1 MLADVE
7 FCTYMYIYSYQSNL
21 YGSHPVVLI
30 IKQTTLI
37 HSDMYRVIL
46 LQLVPLTCILDV
58 LACHR
63 PSSGMSLQKPY
74 KGR

>member
-7 FCTYMYIYSYQSNL
+7 FCTYMYICSYQSNL
-21 YGSHPVVLI
+21 YGSHPVQLI
-30 IKQTTLI
+30 TKQTTLI
-37 HSDMYRVIL
+37 QSDIYRFIL
-46 LQLVPLTCILDV
+46 LQLVPLTCIPDV
-58 LACHR
+58 LACHW